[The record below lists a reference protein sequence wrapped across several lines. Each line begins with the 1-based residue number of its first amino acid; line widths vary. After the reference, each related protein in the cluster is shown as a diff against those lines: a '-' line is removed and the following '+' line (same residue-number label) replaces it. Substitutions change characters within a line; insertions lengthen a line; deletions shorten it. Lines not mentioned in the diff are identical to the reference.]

1 MAQQMNFIIHNEMEN
16 ITNLVAKSIS
26 QSTESILQ
34 DKFAEKLNPQF
45 EQILKTTFSKQ
56 ITAEISKQIM
66 NSLQK
71 PMKQS
76 FVNYFE
82 QILIPGFDKSI
93 KIAFQQINTSFQEG
107 LQSRLQQISTTQ
119 SNGYSNQNVEKE
131 ITSTL
136 KFAVDSLVQVSQ
148 VLSQSIVETQHKI
161 LSDYAERS
169 NPQSQ
174 NENAQEI
181 VNPLTKL
188 ASSLDNHR
196 NQLLKLVQKHQYQEA
211 FSTALEFKNIEI
223 VTWLCS
229 KVDSNI
235 FLENYPVSQPVLLSL
250 IQQLSFKIST
260 ETSLKLTWIKA
271 CLLALDL
278 KDPVYLNKGPQ
289 ILDKLWNILSD
300 NAKNYKGAIANEF
313 RTLILITSSLLK

>member
-211 FSTALEFKNIEI
+211 FSTAL
-223 VTWLCS
+223 
-229 KVDSNI
+229 
-235 FLENYPVSQPVLLSL
+235 
-250 IQQLSFKIST
+250 
-260 ETSLKLTWIKA
+260 
-271 CLLALDL
+271 
-278 KDPVYLNKGPQ
+278 
-289 ILDKLWNILSD
+289 
-300 NAKNYKGAIANEF
+300 
-313 RTLILITSSLLK
+313 